1 MNGGVFK
8 VFYNAPLV
16 TNEDKIVIVSN
27 SRRVALLFPGQF
39 EATVTSS

>member
-8 VFYNAPLV
+8 VYAPVV

-39 EATVTSS
+39 EATVTSF